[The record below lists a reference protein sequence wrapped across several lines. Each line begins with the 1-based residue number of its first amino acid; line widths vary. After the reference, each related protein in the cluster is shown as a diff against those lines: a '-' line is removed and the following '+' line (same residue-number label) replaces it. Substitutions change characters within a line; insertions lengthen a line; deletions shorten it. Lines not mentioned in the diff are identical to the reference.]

1 VEHGDRGE
9 RARVVGARVDD
20 VFDALAD
27 PTRRF
32 VLELLAGRESASQSE
47 LAAQLPVTRQ
57 AVAKHLS
64 TLRAAGLVRSE
75 RRGREIHYALEG
87 APLDKAAAWLE
98 RLGSEWDERL
108 AALSRHVEAAGAV
121 TPPGGRPRHSS

>member
-1 VEHGDRGE
+1 MGGGVDR
-9 RARVVGARVDD
+9 

-32 VLELLAGRESASQSE
+32 VLEVLAGRDSASQSE

-64 TLRAAGLVRSE
+64 TLHAAGLVRSE
-75 RRGREIHYALEG
+75 RRGREMHYALDTG
-87 APLDKAAAWLE
+87 PLDEAAAWLE
-98 RLGSEWDERL
+98 HVGSEWDTRL
-108 AALSRHVEAAGAV
+108 AALARHVEGRGAR
-121 TPPGGRPRHSS
+121 GA

>member
-1 VEHGDRGE
+1 
-9 RARVVGARVDD
+9 VGARVDD

-121 TPPGGRPRHSS
+121 TPPGGRPRRSS